1 MLVSDKVRPKGI
13 QMTIAISFTLM
24 AVISMTVLGTTL
36 YGQFANRTESMNQE
50 STKRLLNQT
59 AINLE
64 DYLRNM
70 RRISD
75 AMYYSAI
82 KDKDFSVDTM
92 DEEMNLLYEANKDNL
107 ISVECYT
114 KDGKL
119 ISSAPVSTQ
128 KKDVD
133 VREQEWFKN
142 ALGQIENLHFSTP
155 HVQNLFDDPTYR
167 YYWVLSLSRT
177 VELNTKGES
186 SLGVLLVDMNYSSV
200 EQILEKANKDNSL
213 EYMYLMDGKGEIIY
227 HPKQKLIYNQLF
239 FENNKKAVGYE
250 DGYHEEVFEKEKREV
265 TVKSISYTGWKLI
278 SVSPK
283 TSFQLTLSNT
293 KYFVI
298 MLVTLA
304 LLANILLNQLISAR
318 IAKPLNRLNDS
329 IKDWEAGNLK
339 PDIYVGGT
347 LEVEHLGKTLRSTVG
362 QIRQLMNDVFLQQE
376 EKRKSE
382 LEALQSQINP
392 HFLYNTL
399 DSIVW
404 MIEGEHYDDAVYMI
418 TELASLFRISLSKG
432 KTIIS
437 IEDEIKHAKNYM
449 NIQKK
454 RYKDKFCV
462 SFLVDEEILQCI
474 TVKLILQPLLEN
486 AIYYGVGEEEEESEI
501 VVRGYRK
508 EDKIYLEVEDSG
520 RGIMPSLL
528 PHLLEDTEK
537 KDKGIQKKGSGVG
550 LVNVHNRIYLR
561 FGTGYGLEIHSELD
575 EGTLVRV
582 CLPCISYESYQT
594 KKAKDKKEKKGEGK

>member
-133 VREQEWFKN
+133 VRGQEWFKN

-239 FENNKKAVGYE
+239 FENNKKAVDYE